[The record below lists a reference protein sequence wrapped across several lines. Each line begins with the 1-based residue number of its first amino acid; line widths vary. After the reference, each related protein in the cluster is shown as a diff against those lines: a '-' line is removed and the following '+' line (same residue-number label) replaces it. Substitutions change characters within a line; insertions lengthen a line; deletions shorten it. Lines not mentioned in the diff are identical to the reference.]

1 MRTALLLPL
10 ALAAVA
16 AGGCGSGSDG
26 TEQAAFRVPKRD
38 LTLQEAGAAPVEVAS
53 PVELANTPVRQATT
67 HHPRRARRS
76 APEPSAD
83 AAEPGNAAASTP
95 VLSATIPA
103 RLTAPAA
110 SASEPADPHALAPGH
125 TVTVI
130 PASSGPGTDGG
141 WTDQRPSAG
150 GGDGIS
156 VSPGRHGG
164 GCRPRGGGR
173 APRGIG
179 AGAFR

>member
-1 MRTALLLPL
+1 MRTALLFPL

-16 AGGCGSGSDG
+16 AGGCGTGSNG
-26 TEQAAFRVPKRD
+26 SEQAAFRVPQRD
-38 LTLQEAGAAPVEVAS
+38 LTLQEVKAAPVEVAS
-53 PVELANTPVRQATT
+53 PVELANTPVRPATT
-67 HHPRRARRS
+67 HHSRRAHRP
-76 APEPSAD
+76 APAPS
-83 AAEPGNAAASTP
+83 PVAAASP
-95 VLSATIPA
+95 AVPATIPV
-103 RLTAPAA
+103 RLTAPTA
-110 SASEPADPHALAPGH
+110 SASEPADPHALPPGR

-130 PASSGPGTDGG
+130 PASSGPGTDGD
-141 WTDQRPSAG
+141 WTDQRPSSG

-164 GCRPRGGGR
+164 GCAPRGGGR